1 MSKNK
6 PQEQKA
12 PITVQVSELLSE
24 LRVLIDSS
32 RQQVAQTVNASLT
45 LLYWQIGK
53 RVQEEVLKG
62 ERAEYGKEIVAL
74 VGQQLSQ
81 DYGRGFSEK
90 SVRHMLRFVDA
101 FPDLEIVSALR
112 RDLSWTHIKSLIY
125 IDDPLKRTFYAELCR
140 LERWS
145 TRELVKK
152 IDSQLFE
159 RTALS
164 KKPETL
170 IGQELEALKN
180 TGQVSPDLV
189 FRDPYFLDFLGL
201 QDSYQEK
208 DLEAAL
214 MREMERFLL
223 ELGQGF
229 AFVARQKRMTLDGDD
244 FYLDLL
250 FFHRG
255 LRRLI
260 AIELKLDH
268 FKPAYKG
275 QMELYLRWLDRY
287 ERQPGEEPPI
297 GLILCAGKKQ
307 ETVELL
313 QMEASGIRV
322 AEYMTE
328 LPPRDL
334 LEQKLHQ
341 VMLAARKRQE
351 SNFVSEQKGDA

>member
-12 PITVQVSELLSE
+12 PTTVQVSELLSE

-32 RQQVAQTVNASLT
+32 RQQVAQAVNASMT
-45 LLYWQIGK
+45 LLYWEVGRRI
-53 RVQEEVLKG
+53 QEEVLKG
-62 ERAEYGKEIVAL
+62 ERAEYGQALVKNLAQELSVAYGRSFQEKNLRRMVQFAEVFPEREIVVPL
-74 VGQQLSQ
+74 IRQ
-81 DYGRGFSEK
+81 
-90 SVRHMLRFVDA
+90 
-101 FPDLEIVSALR
+101 
-112 RDLSWTHIKSLIY
+112 LSWTHFIALIP
-125 IDDPLKRTFYAELCR
+125 IQDELKRQFYVEMCR
-140 LERWS
+140 LEAWS
-145 TRELVKK
+145 VRTLRKK

-164 KKPETL
+164 KKPEKL
-170 IGQELEALKN
+170 IEQELEALKN

-341 VMLAARKRQE
+341 VMLAARKRQDIE
-351 SNFVSEQKGDA
+351 NRGEK